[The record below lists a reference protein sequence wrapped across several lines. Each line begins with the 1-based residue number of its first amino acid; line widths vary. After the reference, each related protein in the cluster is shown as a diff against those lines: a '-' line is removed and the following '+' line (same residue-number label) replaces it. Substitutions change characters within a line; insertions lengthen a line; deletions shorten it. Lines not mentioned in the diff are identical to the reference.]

1 MSQCVLVIERCF
13 VLSGVVES
21 REYKLMVDGDL
32 QHLHLFHVGSRGR
45 VGLPGFTGE
54 TGFSGPAGYTGPP
67 GITGA
72 VGLPGIGGV
81 RGIIMLILLSLLK
94 LPACI

>member
-1 MSQCVLVIERCF
+1 M
-13 VLSGVVES
+13 LSDVVES
-21 REYKLMVDGDL
+21 RKYKLMVDGGL
-32 QHLHLFHVGSRGR
+32 YHLHLFHVGSRGS

-72 VGLPGIGGV
+72 VGLPGTDGV
-81 RGIIMLILLSLLK
+81 QGIIMLILLSLLK
-94 LPACI
+94 LPACV